1 METTEKSSHP
11 NKQKRQEVVQNIINF
26 EAYLEHTNSE
36 RQAAKAT
43 GVPRSTCQYRKKKK
57 ENDELS
63 PSVVAF
69 FHSIEGLAFLHRLT
83 IAIQFAVTQLGGC
96 GIRVVQ
102 TVLELSQLS
111 HFVASSIG
119 SLHQTAEAMEKCL
132 INYSQEETDRLSKV
146 MQPKEITVCS
156 DETFPSGKT
165 CLVGMEPVS
174 NFILLE
180 QFTENRRYETW
191 SQAWDDALIDLPVT
205 VIQSTGDDGQAIVKC
220 AKDRLGVHHSPDVF
234 HIQQDVS
241 KATSAPLRARIK
253 SCKKTY
259 ESASKQVDKHLAT
272 KSRDEQSPKPKR
284 GRPIDHNS
292 RIAQAKMQE
301 ELAEQALKAAEKRR
315 DDVKKS
321 NKALGESYHPV
332 NLKTGE
338 IITGEVLKK
347 TLNGHFKTIKAE
359 AEDAGLSDK
368 CLKRIHKAS
377 KKVDAMVDTL
387 TFFWLSVN
395 AYLKQQLGL
404 SDAVKEIIHDHLIP
418 IYYITEA
425 AKKASDADS
434 RKKLTNMRL
443 ALVEKFN
450 DEPIWQSL
458 KYSEREQY
466 QKHALHCARL
476 FQRSSSCV
484 EGRNGQL
491 SLKHHSLSRM
501 SNRKLKSLTVVH
513 NYFIKRTDGTTAAE
527 RFFEDK
533 PKDLFEYLVNHL
545 DYPAIPAKRRKA
557 A

>member
-1 METTEKSSHP
+1 
-11 NKQKRQEVVQNIINF
+11 
-26 EAYLEHTNSE
+26 
-36 RQAAKAT
+36 
-43 GVPRSTCQYRKKKK
+43 
-57 ENDELS
+57 
-63 PSVVAF
+63 
-69 FHSIEGLAFLHRLT
+69 
-83 IAIQFAVTQLGGC
+83 
-96 GIRVVQ
+96 
-102 TVLELSQLS
+102 
-111 HFVASSIG
+111 
-119 SLHQTAEAMEKCL
+119 
-132 INYSQEETDRLSKV
+132 
-146 MQPKEITVCS
+146 
-156 DETFPSGKT
+156 
-165 CLVGMEPVS
+165 
-174 NFILLE
+174 
-180 QFTENRRYETW
+180 
-191 SQAWDDALIDLPVT
+191 
-205 VIQSTGDDGQAIVKC
+205 
-220 AKDRLGVHHSPDVF
+220 
-234 HIQQDVS
+234 
-241 KATSAPLRARIK
+241 
-253 SCKKTY
+253 
-259 ESASKQVDKHLAT
+259 
-272 KSRDEQSPKPKR
+272 
-284 GRPIDHNS
+284 
-292 RIAQAKMQE
+292 
-301 ELAEQALKAAEKRR
+301 
-315 DDVKKS
+315 
-321 NKALGESYHPV
+321 
-332 NLKTGE
+332 
-338 IITGEVLKK
+338 
-347 TLNGHFKTIKAE
+347 
-359 AEDAGLSDK
+359 
-368 CLKRIHKAS
+368 
-377 KKVDAMVDTL
+377 MVDTL
-387 TFFWLSVN
+387 TLFWLSVN